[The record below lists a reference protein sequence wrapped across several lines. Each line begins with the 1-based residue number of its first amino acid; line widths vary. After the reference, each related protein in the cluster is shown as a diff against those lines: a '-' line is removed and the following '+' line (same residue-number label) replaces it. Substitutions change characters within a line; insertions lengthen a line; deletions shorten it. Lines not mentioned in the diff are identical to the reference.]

1 MFVIL
6 KPYGESMLKMSLH
19 LRPWTLF
26 DPTNKKH
33 RAYFTEF
40 LQTRSWKNCPVQ
52 WIIGDDSQDV
62 VYFISKVLLEHYAR
76 AEFKPKKPKTV
87 VKKPQTLRKKVTK
100 NG

>member
-1 MFVIL
+1 MDVIL
-6 KPYGESMLKMSLH
+6 KPYGDFMLKMSLH

-26 DPTNKKH
+26 DPTNKNH

-62 VYFISKVLLEHYAR
+62 VHFISKILLEHYAQ
-76 AEFKPKKPKTV
+76 AEFKPKKPRNV
-87 VKKPQTLRKKVTK
+87 VKKPQKSSKKPYFL
-100 NG
+100 